1 MQKTFYNDYLAV
13 TVDSTGAE
21 LVSVKTRSHREIL
34 WQGEKGVWNAHAPL
48 LFPWTGRIKNRRF
61 THKGAAFDA
70 DIHGFIAQTEHR
82 LAQESA
88 DLLRFETESS
98 ASTHKLFPYDF
109 ALAQTFS
116 LNGSALTHTVEITN
130 TGKTA
135 MFFGLGFHPGFI
147 CPFEKEKEAGDYEL
161 VFDTAQSP
169 DLVELTENGLPSGAQ
184 RRYMDNQKAIVVS
197 DNLFKGNTL
206 CFTGLTASSITLRE
220 KSAPHKKN
228 GAGYSAGY
236 SVEVCIKDFPY
247 LLLWSAAT
255 EKLRFVC
262 IEPWYTLPDFEN
274 ASSEWESKKNLLRLE
289 SGKTFSAA
297 LTLTIHT
304 V

>member
-1 MQKTFYNDYLAV
+1 SITEWH
-13 TVDSTGAE
+13 S
-21 LVSVKTRSHREIL
+21 
-34 WQGEKGVWNAHAPL
+34 

-70 DIHGFIAQTEHR
+70 GIHGFIAQTEHR

-116 LNGSALTHTVEITN
+116 LSASALTHTVDVTN
-130 TGKTA
+130 TGKSA

-169 DLVELTENGLPSGAQ
+169 DLVELTESGLPSGAQ
-184 RRYMDNQKAIVVS
+184 RRYMNNQKALALS

-206 CFTGLTASSITLRE
+206 CFTGLTASSVTLHE
-220 KSAPHKKN
+220 KSATHKKN

-236 SVEVCIKDFPY
+236 SVEICIKDFPY

-289 SGKTFSAA
+289 SGKTFTAA